1 MPTSSGSTDGDVQS
15 RIVGYYESW
24 KYWSSCSAINP
35 QLDNV
40 PVGSLTHLV
49 VSFGYITPSTYE
61 ITPMPGTDI
70 DGDILTQMLT
80 MKSQNPNV
88 KMMISLGGWSFT
100 DNGTDTQPVY
110 SDMVSTSAKRTK
122 FIDNLFSFL
131 MQYGFDGVDFDWEC
145 KSLLARL

>member
-1 MPTSSGSTDGDVQS
+1 
-15 RIVGYYESW
+15 
-24 KYWSSCSAINP
+24 
-35 QLDNV
+35 
-40 PVGSLTHLV
+40 
-49 VSFGYITPSTYE
+49 
-61 ITPMPGTDI
+61 MPGTDI
-70 DGDILTQMLT
+70 DGDILTQILT

-110 SDMVSTSAKRTK
+110 SDMVSTTAKRAK

-145 KSLLARL
+145 KSLLFQL